1 MTGERLQYILD
12 VGKRAREGERY
23 AALAAE
29 LGEADSFIDVCSGCY
44 RGFQILTR
52 QDPDLAEKALS
63 GETQLR
69 QSKLRYFKDGD
80 SSEELVMMGKD
91 YHDVNHAQ
99 LLEREVEIGKY
110 SFQHGIQEAAAK
122 YDTKPKDVVYKRAI
136 YRGYSRL
143 EGLIPNLGEKVES
156 GNINLTSVSCRDI
169 SFFTDDAAKDAADAL
184 LRGGRISKTAGIV
197 WPDGRTRPI
206 EDCRT
211 SGKKKQPEKKARP
224 APKPKTSSEELA
236 ELIAGAVGTFDA
248 SIERYVSDY
257 PDASKEEAV
266 RELQKAQEIITAWI
280 GKLTLNE

>member
-1 MTGERLQYILD
+1 MTGERLQYILN

-23 AALAAE
+23 AAIAAE

-69 QSKLRYFKDGD
+69 QNKLRYFKDGD
-80 SSEELVMMGKD
+80 SSEELVMVGKN
-91 YHDVNHAQ
+91 HNDVNHTQ
-99 LLEREVEIGKY
+99 LLEREIEIGKY
-110 SFQHGIQEAAAK
+110 SYQYGVQEAAAK
-122 YDTKPKDVVYKRAI
+122 YGTDQKNVAYKRAI
-136 YRGYSRL
+136 CRGYSKL
-143 EGLIPNLGEKVES
+143 ENLIPDLSKKVE
-156 GNINLTSVSCRDI
+156 NKNMNLTSDSCRMV
-169 SFFTDDAAKDAADAL
+169 SFFTDDALRDAADAL
-184 LRGGRISKTAGIV
+184 LSGGRISKTAGIV

-211 SGKKKQPEKKARP
+211 FGKKKQPEKKARP

-257 PDASKEEAV
+257 PDASKEEAT
-266 RELQKAQEIITAWI
+266 RELQKAEEILAAWI
-280 GKLTLNE
+280 EKLTLNE